1 MTQQA
6 EALKPCPFC
15 SGRAEFNEHDADCY
29 FTKLAELEASKGSAD
44 MGLVLELRE
53 AWNRRATAQ
62 LATFTSEL
70 ATLSPELATQQAV
83 QMPEPELIAYRGIEP
98 VNFYTEQQVR
108 AMVAAMAAPGWQL
121 VPVEPT
127 KEMLDA
133 YVNLA
138 GRFQSGR
145 SDWEAMVAAAP
156 TPPAQERKPLT
167 PNEVSG
173 LLESAGYWP
182 GDMTR
187 ADFIN
192 GLRYGEMAHSG
203 KHNNHHSGETQ

>member
-1 MTQQA
+1 MS
-6 EALKPCPFC
+6 EAVYTLRVR
-15 SGRAEFNEHDADCY
+15 GRLHDYTPGLPAFDLPDGEH
-29 FTKLAELEASKGSAD
+29 KL
-44 MGLVLELRE
+44 
-53 AWNRRATAQ
+53 
-62 LATFTSEL
+62 
-70 ATLSPELATQQAV
+70 
-83 QMPEPELIAYRGIEP
+83 
-98 VNFYTEQQVR
+98 YTEQQVR
-108 AMVAAMAAPGWQL
+108 AMVAAQAAPGWQL

-192 GLRYGEMAHSG
+192 GLRYGEMAHG
-203 KHNNHHSGETQ
+203 IGATNAD